1 MVSLFDKE
9 NSIPGKSCHFNDGN
23 LFTIHGSHND
33 DESLAYLVNSM
44 TNLISVEKDK
54 DFDPFED
61 GKVVRKGGT
70 HPNLTLAALMGGKPQ
85 ANKFNQEVPLIEH
98 ENIIRKWSPT
108 TEIKDI
114 GSRLSLQLL
123 GRVETLCGCRFEQAS
138 DSADL
143 WIKADREQ
151 DIMKAMVKLK
161 QINKMIVSLSPRLPG
176 LECLLMDLSMAKIP
190 HKVSSADVSRSTK

>member
-9 NSIPGKSCHFNDGN
+9 ISIPGKSCRFNDGN

-54 DFDPFED
+54 ELDPFED
-61 GKVVRKGGT
+61 AKIVRKGGT
-70 HPNLTLAALMGGKPQ
+70 LPSLTLAALMGGNPQ
-85 ANKFNQEVPLIEH
+85 ANRFSREVPLIEH

-108 TEIKDI
+108 NEMKDI
-114 GSRLSLQLL
+114 GSRLSFELL
-123 GRVETLCGCRFEQAS
+123 GRVENLCGCRFEQAS

-151 DIMKAMVKLK
+151 DIARAMVKLK
-161 QINKMIVSLSPRLPG
+161 RLNKMLVSFSPLLPG
-176 LECLLMDLSMAKIP
+176 LEYSRLDLSMAKIP
-190 HKVSSADVSRSTK
+190 HKLSSADASRSTK

>member
-9 NSIPGKSCHFNDGN
+9 DSIPGKSCHFDDGN

-61 GKVVRKGGT
+61 GKIVRKEGT
-70 HPNLTLAALMGGKPQ
+70 HPSLTLAALRGGKLQ
-85 ANKFNQEVPLIEH
+85 ANRFNQEVPLIEH
-98 ENIIRKWSPT
+98 ENIIRKWSPNS
-108 TEIKDI
+108 EIKDI
-114 GSRLSLQLL
+114 GSRLSFQLL
-123 GRVETLCGCRFEQAS
+123 GRVENLCGCRFEQAS

-151 DIMKAMVKLK
+151 DVVNAMVKLK
-161 QINKMIVSLSPRLPG
+161 RLDKMMVNLSSLLPG
-176 LECLLMDLSMAKIP
+176 LECLLMDLSMAKTP